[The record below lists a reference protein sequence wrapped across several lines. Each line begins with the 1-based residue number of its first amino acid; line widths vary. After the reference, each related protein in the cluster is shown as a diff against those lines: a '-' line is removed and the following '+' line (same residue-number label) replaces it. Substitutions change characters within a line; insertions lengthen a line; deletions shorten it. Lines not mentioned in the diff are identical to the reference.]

1 MKTMRRAGL
10 VLVFLSALSMPRVV
24 SAQTVLGGSWV
35 LEGEAE
41 AGFRLL
47 PGEPSRS
54 ESAKFEEYRDL
65 PANRPFL
72 DHLDLRL
79 STIDQQLFFEL
90 GGSKWGQKDQEY
102 SLGAG
107 RLGLWEGS
115 FEWNQI
121 PHTFSTNARFL
132 ATEGPRG
139 VFDLPTPRPTLEKHN
154 AAPELDEVATR
165 WDQAKISFKLTPTPD
180 IDLIA
185 EYNRTYKSGDRP
197 LGMAFGSP
205 GGNFYEILEPINQT
219 VHDLRLRAVISRET
233 WQLTMGYAL
242 LLVHERPGRGG
253 LGEPVLGPQRLARRP
268 PAGIRLRR

>member
-10 VLVFLSALSMPRVV
+10 ILVLLSALSIPRVV

-47 PGEPSRS
+47 PGEPSKS

-79 STIDQQLFFEL
+79 FTIDQQLFFEL

-132 ATEGPRG
+132 ATEGSARR
-139 VFDLPTPRPTLEKHN
+139 VRACPRP
-154 AAPELDEVATR
+154 A
-165 WDQAKISFKLTPTPD
+165 
-180 IDLIA
+180 
-185 EYNRTYKSGDRP
+185 
-197 LGMAFGSP
+197 
-205 GGNFYEILEPINQT
+205 
-219 VHDLRLRAVISRET
+219 
-233 WQLTMGYAL
+233 
-242 LLVHERPGRGG
+242 RPGEAQRG
-253 LGEPVLGPQRLARRP
+253 ARSRTRSP
-268 PAGIRLRR
+268 SAGTRRRSSSS